1 MAVFSNTATLTYNG
15 NTAVSNTVSG
25 EIVDVLSVEKT
36 AVTDSYGADDTVTY
50 IISLLNSG
58 SAAFTDLT
66 LSDNLGAY
74 SYNLS
79 TLVPLTYKTDSLKY
93 FTNGTLTAN
102 PSITSTSPLTLSGI
116 TVPADG
122 NALIIYEAE
131 TNGFTPRE
139 AGGTINNT
147 VTVSGTGIITP
158 LTATE
163 SVSAKLA
170 PYLTIAKSLSP
181 SAVVQNGRLTYTFV
195 IQNRGNT
202 AAVASDR
209 LTVSDTF
216 NPVLCDITATLNG
229 VTLTADTDYTYS
241 TVTGLFETTAG
252 IITVPAATFTR
263 NGTSG
268 EITVNP
274 GTAVLSVTGTVCGQV
289 Q

>member
-15 NTAVSNTVSG
+15 NTAVSNTVNG

-36 AVTDSYGADDTVTY
+36 AVTTTYGANDTVTY

-74 SYNLS
+74 SYNTS

-93 FTNGTLTAN
+93 FINGALTAN
-102 PSITSTSPLTLSGI
+102 PTVTSTSPLTLSGI
-116 TVPADG
+116 TVPAGG
-122 NALIIYEAE
+122 NALIVYEAE
-131 TNGFTPRE
+131 TNGFTPRS

-158 LTATE
+158 LTAME
-163 SVSAKLA
+163 SVSAELS
-170 PYLTIAKSLSP
+170 PDLTISKSLSP
-181 SAVVQNGRLTYTFV
+181 SSVVQNGELTYTFV

-202 AAVASDR
+202 VAAASDN
-209 LTVSDTF
+209 LVVSDTF
-216 NPVLCDITATLNG
+216 NPVLCNITATLNG
-229 VTLTADTDYTYS
+229 TALTADTDYTYS
-241 TVTGLFETTAG
+241 TVTGLFETVSG
-252 IITVPAATFTR
+252 KITVPAATFTQS
-263 NGTSG
+263 GTSG
-268 EITVNP
+268 EIIITP
-274 GTAVLSVTGTVCGQV
+274 GTAVLTVKGTVCGQV